1 MLRLSMNRDPQVM
14 GIVNVTPD
22 SFSDGG
28 QFDSTDS
35 AIARGRQL
43 AAEGADIVDIG
54 GESTRPG
61 AQVVPTR
68 REIERVVPVI
78 STLASEGITV
88 SVDTSKPE
96 VMEAAVDA
104 GASMVND
111 IYALRRPGALEVA
124 AQLEVSIGLMH
135 MQGTPATM
143 QNAPR
148 YDDVGAEIEQFL
160 KTRIEACLDAG
171 IDRTRLVV
179 DPGFGFGKTREH
191 NHALMGELPRFA
203 KLGVPLL
210 IGVSRKA
217 FVRALTQVDSGE
229 ILDELSAVLAVL
241 AVERG
246 AKLVRVHNVRTTRR
260 LMDARRTLEVVP
272 PQSVN

>member
-1 MLRLSMNRDPQVM
+1 MLGLPLARDPQVM

-28 QFDSTDS
+28 QFDSHKF
-35 AIARGRQL
+35 AIAQGRRL
-43 AAEGADIVDIG
+43 AADGAHIVDVG

-61 AQVVPTR
+61 AVLVSVR
-68 REIERVVPVI
+68 EEIERVVPVI
-78 STLASEGITV
+78 SALSHDGIAV

-96 VMEAAVDA
+96 VMEAAVAA
-104 GASMVND
+104 GARMVND
-111 IYALRRPGALEVA
+111 IYALRRPGALEMA
-124 AQLEVSIGLMH
+124 ARLKVPVCLMH

-143 QNAPR
+143 QKAPR
-148 YDDVGAEIEQFL
+148 YDDIEKEIAEFL
-160 KTRIEACLDAG
+160 ASRINACLEAG
-171 IDRTRLVV
+171 IDRRLLLV

-191 NHALMGELPRFA
+191 NHILMSRLSRFA

-217 FVRALTQVDSGE
+217 FVRALTQIGSPE
-229 ILDELSAVLAVL
+229 RLDEISALLALL
-241 AVERG
+241 AVEQG
-246 AKLVRVHNVRTTRR
+246 ANVVRVHN
-260 LMDARRTLEVVP
+260 ARITCSVLDSRSGLEQRS

>member
-1 MLRLSMNRDPQVM
+1 MLGLSVNRDPQVM

-35 AIARGRQL
+35 AIAHGRQL

-68 REIERVVPVI
+68 QEIERVVPVI
-78 STLASEGITV
+78 STLVSEGITV
-88 SVDTSKPE
+88 SVDSSKPE
-96 VMEAAVDA
+96 VMEAAVEA

-148 YDDVGAEIEQFL
+148 YDDVGTEVEQFL
-160 KTRIEACLDAG
+160 KARVEVCLDAG

-179 DPGFGFGKTREH
+179 DPGFGFGKTKQH
-191 NHALMGELPRFA
+191 NHVLISELPRFA

-210 IGVSRKA
+210 VGVSRKA
-217 FVRALTQVDSGE
+217 FVRALTKVDSGE
-229 ILDELSAVLAVL
+229 ILDELSALLAVL

-246 AKLVRVHNVRTTRR
+246 AKVVRVHNVRATRR
-260 LMDARRTLEVVP
+260 LMDERRTLEVMP

>member
-1 MLRLSMNRDPQVM
+1 
-14 GIVNVTPD
+14 
-22 SFSDGG
+22 
-28 QFDSTDS
+28 
-35 AIARGRQL
+35 
-43 AAEGADIVDIG
+43 
-54 GESTRPG
+54 
-61 AQVVPTR
+61 
-68 REIERVVPVI
+68 
-78 STLASEGITV
+78 
-88 SVDTSKPE
+88 
-96 VMEAAVDA
+96 
-104 GASMVND
+104 MVND

>member
-1 MLRLSMNRDPQVM
+1 MLGLPLARDPQVM

-28 QFDSTDS
+28 QFDSHKS
-35 AIARGRQL
+35 AIAQGRRL
-43 AAEGADIVDIG
+43 AADGAHIVDVG

-61 AQVVPTR
+61 AVLVSVR
-68 REIERVVPVI
+68 EEIERVVPVI
-78 STLASEGITV
+78 SALSHDGIAV

-96 VMEAAVDA
+96 VMEAAVAA
-104 GASMVND
+104 GARMVND
-111 IYALRRPGALEVA
+111 IYALRRPGALEMA
-124 AQLEVSIGLMH
+124 ARLKVPVCLMH

-143 QNAPR
+143 QKAPR
-148 YDDVGAEIEQFL
+148 YDDIEKEIAEFL
-160 KTRIEACLDAG
+160 ASRINACLEAG
-171 IDRTRLVV
+171 IDRRLLLV

-191 NHALMGELPRFA
+191 NHILMSRLSRFA

-217 FVRALTQVDSGE
+217 FVRALTQIGSPE
-229 ILDELSAVLAVL
+229 RLDEISALLALL
-241 AVERG
+241 AVEQG
-246 AKLVRVHNVRTTRR
+246 ANVVRVHN
-260 LMDARRTLEVVP
+260 ARITCSVLDSRSGLEQRS

>member
-1 MLRLSMNRDPQVM
+1 MLGLSVNRDPQVM

-35 AIARGRQL
+35 AIAHGRQL

-68 REIERVVPVI
+68 QEIERVVPVI
-78 STLASEGITV
+78 STLVSEGITV
-88 SVDTSKPE
+88 SVDSSKPE
-96 VMEAAVDA
+96 VMEAAVEA

-148 YDDVGAEIEQFL
+148 YDDVGTEVEQFL
-160 KTRIEACLDAG
+160 KARVEVCLDAG

-179 DPGFGFGKTREH
+179 DPGFGFGKTKEH
-191 NHALMGELPRFA
+191 NHVLISELPRFA

-210 IGVSRKA
+210 VGVSRKA
-217 FVRALTQVDSGE
+217 FVRALTKVDSGE
-229 ILDELSAVLAVL
+229 ILDELSALLAVL

-246 AKLVRVHNVRTTRR
+246 AKVVRVHNVRATRR
-260 LMDARRTLEVVP
+260 LMDERRTLEVMP

>member
-35 AIARGRQL
+35 AIAHGRQL

-68 REIERVVPVI
+68 QEIERVVPVI

-148 YDDVGAEIEQFL
+148 YDDVGAEVEQFL
-160 KTRIEACLDAG
+160 KARIEVCLDAG
-171 IDRTRLVV
+171 IDRARLDV
-179 DPGFGFGKTREH
+179 DPGFGFGKTKEH
-191 NHALMGELPRFA
+191 NHALISELPRFA

-210 IGVSRKA
+210 VGVSRKA
-217 FVRALTQVDSGE
+217 FVRALTKVDSGE
-229 ILDELSAVLAVL
+229 ILDELSALLAVL

-246 AKLVRVHNVRTTRR
+246 AKLVRVHNVRTTRK
-260 LMDARRTLEVVP
+260 LMDERRTLEVMP
-272 PQSVN
+272 PESVN

>member
-1 MLRLSMNRDPQVM
+1 M

-35 AIARGRQL
+35 AIAHGRQL

-54 GESTRPG
+54 GEATRPG

-68 REIERVVPVI
+68 QEIERVVPVI
-78 STLASEGITV
+78 STLVSEGITV

-124 AQLEVSIGLMH
+124 AQLEVPIGLMH
-135 MQGTPATM
+135 MQ
-143 QNAPR
+143 
-148 YDDVGAEIEQFL
+148 L
-160 KTRIEACLDAG
+160 S
-171 IDRTRLVV
+171 
-179 DPGFGFGKTREH
+179 
-191 NHALMGELPRFA
+191 
-203 KLGVPLL
+203 L
-210 IGVSRKA
+210 IH
-217 FVRALTQVDSGE
+217 
-229 ILDELSAVLAVL
+229 I
-241 AVERG
+241 
-246 AKLVRVHNVRTTRR
+246 
-260 LMDARRTLEVVP
+260 
-272 PQSVN
+272 

>member
-1 MLRLSMNRDPQVM
+1 MLGLSVNRDPQVM

-35 AIARGRQL
+35 AIAHGRQL

-61 AQVVPTR
+61 AQVVPTKQ
-68 REIERVVPVI
+68 EIERVVPVI

-96 VMEAAVDA
+96 VMEAAVDV

-124 AQLEVSIGLMH
+124 AQLEVPIGLMH

-160 KTRIEACLDAG
+160 KTRVEVCLDAG

-179 DPGFGFGKTREH
+179 DPGFGFGKTKEH
-191 NHALMGELPRFA
+191 NHTLVSELPRFA

-210 IGVSRKA
+210 VGVSRKA

-229 ILDELSAVLAVL
+229 ILDELSALLAVL
-241 AVERG
+241 AVEQG

-260 LMDARRTLEVVP
+260 LMDARRTLEVMP